1 MKLFQAL
8 KVFEIGDNQ
17 LNRKE
22 LKSLFRKLTLKHHPD
37 HGGDGE
43 FIKEILEAFE
53 ILKDQ
58 YSFRIES
65 DKEFEENKN
74 FWNIDNPE
82 MEEVFKKIFHFK
94 KLKIEICGY
103 WMWVT
108 GETFNFRKELKK
120 AGLFYAKKKVA
131 WYWKPPEDKNRNRK
145 GNISLEKIRKKY
157 GSQKLKSHI
166 AKEIN

>member
-8 KVFEIGDNQ
+8 KTFGIGDSE
-17 LNRKE
+17 LTRKE
-22 LKSLFRKLTLKHHPD
+22 LKSVFRKLTLKNHPD
-37 HGGDGE
+37 HGGDE
-43 FIKEILEAFE
+43 EVMRKILEAFA

-58 YSFRIES
+58 YSFNIES
-65 DKEFEENKN
+65 NKELEEDEN

-82 MEEVFKKIFHFK
+82 MEEAFKKIFHFK

-108 GETFNFRKELKK
+108 GETFNFRKELKQ

-131 WYWKPPEDKNRNRK
+131 WYWKPPDDFNRNRK
-145 GNISLEKIRKKY
+145 GNISLDKIREKY
-157 GSQKLKSHI
+157 GSKELKTKS